1 MQSHIRI
8 LEASP
13 ETRAALLLGLE
24 YLTGISF
31 VDDTEVFKVIALE
44 LDLACINDSHKSVHL
59 TVVNQQVCLDY
70 WNIFVLELFEAH
82 NQIEPATAAVSMMGL
97 QVVSIGL
104 SFLSKCCP
112 DDLLR

>member
-13 ETRAALLLGLE
+13 ENRAALLLGLE

-31 VDDTEVFKVIALE
+31 VDDTEVFKVMALE
-44 LDLACINDSHKSVHL
+44 LYLDCIKDSHK
-59 TVVNQQVCLDY
+59 VVYLMMANLQVCLDY

-97 QVVSIGL
+97 QVVSIGFFCYL
-104 SFLSKCCP
+104 
-112 DDLLR
+112 